1 MNAVCVDASF
11 ALKLVIPEP
20 ESEDVAAMWEEW
32 QTTGRNVVSPWLFA
46 FEVLAVL
53 RRKVFRKEL
62 SSTEG
67 RRAWEIL
74 SDLAIELRHHD
85 ALWIKAW
92 ELASKYDRPTTYDT
106 AYLALAHLV
115 KCELWTADRRLVNA
129 VGRKDT
135 RIRLIES
142 R

>member
-1 MNAVCVDASF
+1 MNTVCVDASF

-85 ALWIKAW
+85 RTLDK
-92 ELASKYDRPTTYDT
+92 SM
-106 AYLALAHLV
+106 
-115 KCELWTADRRLVNA
+115 
-129 VGRKDT
+129 GT
-135 RIRLIES
+135 RIEVRSAHHLRYS
-142 R
+142 LSCLGSSGQM